1 MIISAKLRYN
11 SKVDRYCYA
20 CDKLI
25 RIPFIDLAGYPDG
38 LGNSVRH
45 IYKCA
50 LCDMYVCEYNKLSD
64 EDFNNLQSIRRAL
77 NASDIAKPT

>member
-11 SKVDRYCYA
+11 SRVGRYC
-20 CDKLI
+20 CGCNKLI
-25 RIPFIDLAGYPDG
+25 RIPFIDLAGYADASD
-38 LGNSVRH
+38 NSVYH
-45 IYKCA
+45 AYKCA
-50 LCDMYVCEYNKLSD
+50 QCDMYISEYNKLSD